1 MQKPQFQNAL
11 AIIVEGLQVNLGC
24 EPGKNTE
31 IINYVHQC
39 IQNNAL
45 CVLKTSQDEV
55 QGIFRGEKISGVF
68 FTQIDGT
75 LQTLQIEN
83 LNLQNVQLKSN
94 VDDEFWKHGKKFD

>member
-1 MQKPQFQNAL
+1 LQKAQLQNAL
-11 AIIVEGLQVNLGC
+11 ALIVEGLQVNLGYD
-24 EPGKNTE
+24 PDKSVE

-39 IQNNAL
+39 IQTNAL
-45 CVLKTSQDEV
+45 CVLRTAQGAIH
-55 QGIFRGEKISGVF
+55 GIFRGEKISGVF
-68 FTQIDGT
+68 FTQIDAT

>member
-1 MQKPQFQNAL
+1 MQNQLQNVLAL
-11 AIIVEGLQVNLGC
+11 IIEGTQVNLGY
-24 EPGKNTE
+24 EPGKNIE
-31 IINYVHQC
+31 VINYVYHC

-45 CVLKTSQDEV
+45 CVLKNSQGII

-68 FTQIDGT
+68 FTQIDAT

-83 LNLQNVQLKSN
+83 LNLQNLQLKSN